1 MQIPHK
7 QALQQLAWQGRQQVL
22 MLLVLVLL
30 LLLVLLVVT
39 PAALQVVLTAWAQ
52 QTQLQQQWV
61 LAWWATSWDPANPQ
75 VLLNAASAAVQVLAW
90 QTPHK
95 QA

>member
-1 MQIPHK
+1 
-7 QALQQLAWQGRQQVL
+7 

-30 LLLVLLVVT
+30 LLLLVLVVT
-39 PAALQVVLTAWAQ
+39 PAALQVVLTAWVQ
-52 QTQLQQQWV
+52 QTQLQQQRV
-61 LAWWATSWDPANPQ
+61 LAWWGTSWDPARPQ
-75 VLLNAASAAVQVLAW
+75 LLLLLVLAALAV